1 MKAILMTAAGGP
13 DVLQLREVAKPG
25 LPSPHHLRVK
35 LAAAGVNPLDT
46 KLRTKPAYY
55 LGKLPAILGCDG
67 AGIVEKIGSAV
78 TRFTPGDA
86 VYFCNGGLG
95 GNQGDEPGCYAEYTT
110 LHEEYCAA
118 KPANLNLQESAALPL
133 VLITAWE
140 ALIERANL
148 QPGQTILIHAAAGGV
163 GHIAVQLAHHLGARI
178 AVTVSDDKKAGL
190 VHGLG
195 AEKII
200 NYRAQDFVQEALNW
214 TGVIARCAEPSGMG
228 MPPPRLLPQSA
239 GRAPHLNPL
248 TEGEEAIALSP
259 SGGKLDRGLASNVSE
274 ANSSGVDVVFD
285 TVGGDTSLRSLQAAR
300 IGGKVV
306 SLLSTPLSL
315 ADTQL
320 ARLRNLS
327 LCYELMLTPQVMK
340 LHDARVRQRR
350 ILEQGAQLVEAGKL
364 GVLVSHKLPLENA
377 VEAHCLVE
385 QGGVIGK
392 IVLTMD

>member
-1 MKAILMTAAGGP
+1 MTMRAILMTAAGGP
-13 DVLQLREVAKPG
+13 DVLQLREVARPE

-55 LGKLPAILGCDG
+55 PGKLPAILGCDG

-95 GNQGDEPGCYAEYTT
+95 GNQGDEPGCYADYTT
-110 LHEEYCAA
+110 LHEEYCAL
-118 KPANLNLQESAALPL
+118 KPTNISLQDSAALPL

-140 ALIERANL
+140 ALIERANI
-148 QPGQTILIHAAAGGV
+148 QPGQTLLIHAAAGGV

-178 AVTVSDDKKAGL
+178 AVTVSDEKKAGL
-190 VHGLG
+190 ARGLG
-195 AEKII
+195 AEKMI

-214 TGVIARCAEPSGMG
+214 TNG
-228 MPPPRLLPQSA
+228 
-239 GRAPHLNPL
+239 
-248 TEGEEAIALSP
+248 
-259 SGGKLDRGLASNVSE
+259 
-274 ANSSGVDVVFD
+274 SGVDVVFD
-285 TVGGDTSLRSLQAAR
+285 AVGGDTFLRSLQAAR
-300 IGGKVV
+300 ICGKVV

-392 IVLTMD
+392 IVLTMDNY